1 MSSSP
6 VSLSLRLLLLLLLPV
21 AASPSDV
28 HVPDDLQDWQAWVL
42 QDKEYRGCPFYFNRG
57 ATERGEFICAWPG
70 MLDVSVDQDSG
81 RFTQQWT
88 VYAEDAWIPLP
99 GDTAYWPDRV
109 MANGATVAVIERNGK
124 PSVRL
129 EPGAWSL
136 SGRFEWD
143 DRPGVLPIPM
153 QSGLVSLTVNGQ
165 RIARPEI
172 DRNGVFLGERQRE
185 TQARDAVTVQV
196 YRLVTDM
203 VPTRLDTTLQID
215 VSGSVREELFGPML
229 PDGFVPVSIQ
239 SSLPARLEPDGQLR
253 VQVRPGRWVIS
264 LTARA
269 PGVLNSITLPNAET
283 TLPDSEIWSYRADDK
298 LRVTAAEGLPPVDPT
313 RVQVPGNWQ
322 QLPAY
327 RINKGESFEI
337 TERSRGIVT
346 ADNDLVLN
354 RRMWLDFAGDG
365 FVVRDYVSGAM
376 RTDWRL
382 DMRPPFALKSATE
395 NDENLLITNGETEGY
410 SGIELRRSDLD
421 VTALGRSDTRAAMP
435 VTGWDA
441 RFTDVDTVLYLPPGH
456 KLLTAPGVD
465 VANGSWFGQ
474 WELLDFFMV
483 LIITIAAWKLFGR
496 TAGIIAL
503 LALALSYHEINAPSW
518 LWLNLLIAIALLR
531 VAPVGRLKNSVNA
544 YLAASVLF
552 LVVALVPFVASQLRV
567 AIYPQ
572 LESQYGVYQFAP
584 GRVAGMA
591 QLQTMSRADHFDQ
604 PAAEAPAVAMQE
616 LEVAQKRV
624 RELAGGLAGERDELL
639 AEDRVSSLEGI
650 NLMAAKSSSVSANFA
665 RYAPNAIVQAGPGIP
680 SWQWN
685 AYRLSWNGPVD
696 ADQSLRLVILPRWA
710 VTLARFFEVLVLFL
724 FTAVLAAEIL
734 KRRWALPGGLAI
746 GRSAASALA
755 VAFLGVSMLASP
767 AADAQVPDADI
778 LRELESRLMQPPDCV
793 PRCAEISSAT
803 VDIGA
808 DSVSIRL
815 TINALE
821 DIAIPL
827 PGAAKGWRPEVV
839 VVDGSSKAQ
848 VLRVGNQN
856 FWLRV
861 TPGQHTVV
869 LRGSSVGVDSL
880 EIPFP
885 TPPRVIE
892 ASGDGWFIAGIKD
905 RRLLSG
911 SLQLTRLQTEEGG
924 DGAPRWE
931 SSRFPPFVYVYRTVE
946 LGLDWRI
953 TTSVT
958 RIAPVQGA
966 LTLELPLV
974 AGETVVTDDMTVED
988 GHILVSM
995 NPRQSSVSWQSNIP
1009 RTSPLELTAES
1020 GVAWTETWF
1029 VGVGT
1034 VWHAE
1039 FSGVPESETGNSG
1052 SSVRMAE
1059 FHPRGGETLT
1069 IVASRPDA
1077 AEGSTLAFD
1086 SVNLSVDQGAGSST
1100 TKMLLRYRSTRG
1112 AQHVIQLPEDAD
1124 VSKVTIDGDIEP
1136 LRAEGGELTVPILPG
1151 EHTIAIEWREDG
1163 DVGARTQT
1171 PGVDI
1176 GAPASNI
1183 TMGLSLPEN
1192 RWLLATNGPR
1202 LGPAVLYW
1210 TELLVLILLAWILG
1224 RVDWTPLRTH
1234 HWLLL
1239 GLGFSTFNWPVLGLV
1254 AAWILAVGARDKWRP
1269 ELNWWRFNLMQVAV
1283 VALTAIALTSI
1294 IISLPTGLLGE
1305 PNMHVTG
1312 NNSFGNSLSWFAD
1325 RSNSALPVATAMTV
1339 PMWIYKVLILG
1350 WALWL
1355 SFALLKWLP
1364 WTWQCFAREGFFRS
1378 RHHGKSSTA
1387 TSEP

>member
-1 MSSSP
+1 MSSNP

-21 AASPSDV
+21 AANPADV

-42 QDKEYRGCPFYFNRG
+42 QDKEYRDCPFYFNRG
-57 ATERGEFICAWPG
+57 ATERGQFICAWPG
-70 MLDVSVDQDSG
+70 MLDVNVDQDRG
-81 RFTQQWT
+81 RFTQRWT

-99 GDTAYWPDRV
+99 GDVAYWPDQV
-109 MANGATVAVIERNGK
+109 MANGSAVAVIERNGK

-129 EPGAWSL
+129 EPGSWTL
-136 SGRFEWD
+136 TGRFEWD
-143 DRPGVLPIPM
+143 DRPGVLSIPM
-153 QSGLVSLTVNGQ
+153 QSGLVSLTVSGQ

-172 DRNGVFLGERQRE
+172 DRNGIFLGERERE
-185 TQARDAVTVQV
+185 TQARDAVTVHV

-203 VPTRLDTTLQID
+203 VPTRLDTSLQID

-229 PDGFVPVSIQ
+229 PDGFVPVNIQ
-239 SSLPARLEPDGQLR
+239 SQLPAKLEPDGQLR

-269 PGVLNSITLPNAET
+269 PGVSNSITLPDVET
-283 TLPDSEIWSYRADDK
+283 TLPDSEIWSYRSDEK

-313 RVQVPGNWQ
+313 RVQVPGHWQ

-337 TERSRGIVT
+337 TERSRGIVA

-365 FVVRDYVSGAM
+365 FVVRDYVSGTM

-382 DMRPPFALKSATE
+382 DMKPPFALKSATE
-395 NDENLLITNGETEGY
+395 NDENLLITNGENESY

-496 TAGIIAL
+496 TSGIIAL

-518 LWLNLLIAIALLR
+518 LWLNLLVAIALLR
-531 VAPVGRLKNSVNA
+531 VAPVGRLKNSVNV
-544 YLAASVLF
+544 YLASSVLF
-552 LVVALVPFVASQLRV
+552 LVVALVPFMASQLRV

-572 LESQYGVYQFAP
+572 LESQGGVYQFAP
-584 GRVAGMA
+584 GRSAGLA
-591 QLQTMSRADHFDQ
+591 MSRMESFDQ
-604 PAAEAPAVAMQE
+604 PAAEAPTAAILLGEGM
-616 LEVAQKRV
+616 AQKRARADDRV
-624 RELAGGLAGERDELL
+624 NLLSVNGLAADSLEEITVTGSRM
-639 AEDRVSSLEGI
+639 VSS
-650 NLMAAKSSSVSANFA
+650 NFA

-710 VTLARFFEVLVLFL
+710 VTFARFFEVLVLLL

-746 GRSAASALA
+746 GRSAAGVLA
-755 VAFLGVSMLASP
+755 AGFLSVSMLASP
-767 AADAQVPDADI
+767 VADAQVPDADI
-778 LRELESRLMQPPDCV
+778 LQELESRLMQPPDCV
-793 PRCAEISSAT
+793 PRCAEILSAT
-803 VDIGA
+803 VDVGA

-827 PGAAKGWRPEVV
+827 PGATTGWRPAAI
-839 VVDGSSKAQ
+839 VVDGSSSAQ
-848 VLRVGNQN
+848 VLRVGHRDL
-856 FWLRV
+856 WLRV

-869 LRGSSVGVDSL
+869 LRGSSAGVDSL

-911 SLQLTRLQTEEGG
+911 SLQLTRLQTAEGG

-953 TTSVT
+953 STSVT

-974 AGETVVTDDMTVED
+974 AGETVVTDDMTVDD

-995 NPRQSSVSWQSNIP
+995 NPQQSSVSWQSNIP

-1086 SVNLSVDQGAGSST
+1086 SVNVSVKQGAGSST
-1100 TKMLLRYRSTRG
+1100 TSMLLRYRSTRG
-1112 AQHVIQLPEDAD
+1112 AQHVIQLPAGAD

-1183 TMGLSLPEN
+1183 TMRLALPDN

-1224 RVDWTPLRTH
+1224 RIDWTPLRTH

-1239 GLGFSTFNWPVLGLV
+1239 GLGFSTFNWPVLGFV

-1269 ELNWWRFNLMQVAV
+1269 EVNWWRFNLMQVLIV
-1283 VALTAIALTSI
+1283 SLTAIALISI
-1294 IISLPTGLLGE
+1294 VVSLPTGLLGE

-1312 NNSFGNSLSWFAD
+1312 NNSYGNSLSWFAD
-1325 RSNSALPVATAMTV
+1325 RSDSALPVATAMTV

-1378 RHHGKSSTA
+1378 RHHGKISTSS
-1387 TSEP
+1387 SEA

>member
-1 MSSSP
+1 MSSSLL
-6 VSLSLRLLLLLLLPV
+6 SLSLRLLLLFLLPV
-21 AASPSDV
+21 AAHPADV
-28 HVPDDLQDWQAWVL
+28 YVPNELQDWQGWVL
-42 QDKEYRGCPFYFNRG
+42 QDKDYRNCPFYFNRG
-57 ATERGEFICAWPG
+57 ATERGEFVCAWPG
-70 MLDVSVDQDSG
+70 TLDVNVDQDSG
-81 RFTQQWT
+81 QFTQLWT
-88 VYAEDAWIPLP
+88 VYAEDAWVPLP
-99 GDTAYWPDRV
+99 GNAAYWPDQV
-109 MANGATVAVIERNGK
+109 TASGAAVAVIERNGI

-129 EPGAWSL
+129 GPGAWRL
-136 SGRFEWD
+136 SGRFDWD

-165 RIARPEI
+165 HIALPEI
-172 DRNGVFLGERQRE
+172 ERNGVFLGERERE
-185 TQARDAVTVQV
+185 TRARDAVTVQV

-215 VSGSVREELFGPML
+215 VSGSVREELFGPVL

-239 SSLPARLEPDGQLR
+239 SSLPARLEPNGQLR
-253 VQVRPGRWVIS
+253 VQVRPGRWQVS
-264 LTARA
+264 VTARA
-269 PGVLNSITLPNAET
+269 PGVLNSITLPDTET
-283 TLPDSEIWSYRADDK
+283 TLPDSEIWSYRSDDK

-313 RVQVPGNWQ
+313 RVQVPGQWQ

-327 RINKGESFEI
+327 RINKGQSFEI
-337 TERSRGIVT
+337 IERSRGIV
-346 ADNDLVLN
+346 AAGNDLGLA
-354 RRMWLDFAGDG
+354 RKMWLDFAGGG
-365 FVVRDYVSGAM
+365 FVVRDYVSGTM

-382 DMRPPFALKSATE
+382 DMKPPFALKSATE
-395 NDENLLITNGETEGY
+395 NDENLLITNGESDAFT
-410 SGIELRRSDLD
+410 GIELRRSTLD
-421 VTALGRSDTRAAMP
+421 VTAIGRSDTRSAMP

-441 RFTDVDTVLYLPPGH
+441 RFTDVDTLLYLPPGH

-496 TAGIIAL
+496 TSGIIAL
-503 LALALSYHEINAPSW
+503 LALVLSYHEINAPSW
-518 LWLNLLIAIALLR
+518 LWLNLLVAIALLR
-531 VAPVGRLKNSVNA
+531 VAPAGRLKNSVNT
-544 YLAASVLF
+544 YLAASALF
-552 LVVALVPFVASQLRV
+552 LVLALVPFVASQLRV

-572 LESQYGVYQFAP
+572 LESQYGVYAYSP
-584 GRVAGMA
+584 GRGMA
-591 QLQTMSRADHFDQ
+591 GFADSQLAEPPASRPTENR
-604 PAAEAPAVAMQE
+604 PALAQ
-616 LEVAQKRV
+616 AQKSARV
-624 RELAGGLAGERDELL
+624 SGGERDELM
-639 AEDRVSSLEGI
+639 AEDRVSSIEETSVL
-650 NLMAAKSSSVSANFA
+650 ASKSAVSSNFA

-685 AYRLSWNGPVD
+685 AYRLTWNGPVD

-710 VTLARFFEVLVLFL
+710 VTIARFFEVLVLLL

-734 KRRWALPGGLAI
+734 KRRWTLPGGLAI
-746 GRSAASALA
+746 GRSAAGM
-755 VAFLGVSMLASP
+755 VAACFLSVSMLASP
-767 AADAQVPDADI
+767 AADAQVPDAGI
-778 LRELESRLMQPPDCV
+778 LKELESRLLQPPDCV
-793 PRCAEISSAT
+793 PRCAEISSAS
-803 VDIGA
+803 VNIGT
-808 DSVSIRL
+808 DSVSIQL

-821 DIAIPL
+821 DVAIPL
-827 PGAAKGWRPEVV
+827 PGAAQGWRPDSVL
-839 VVDGSSKAQ
+839 VDGSSSAQ
-848 VLRVGNQN
+848 VLRVGNNN

-861 TPGQHTVV
+861 TPGQHAVV
-869 LRGSSVGVDSL
+869 LRGSAAGVDSL

-931 SSRFPPFVYVYRTVE
+931 SNRFPPFVYVYRTVE
-946 LGLDWRI
+946 LGLDWRV
-953 TTSVT
+953 TTSVN

-995 NPRQSSVSWQSNIP
+995 NPRQSSVTWQSNIP
-1009 RTSPLELTAES
+1009 LTSPLELTAAS

-1069 IVASRPDA
+1069 IVASRPEA
-1077 AEGSTLAFD
+1077 ADGTTLAFD
-1086 SVNLSVDQGAGSST
+1086 TVQMSVEQGARSRT
-1100 TKMLLRYRSTRG
+1100 TNMILRYRSTRG
-1112 AQHVIQLPEDAD
+1112 ARHTIHLPQDAD
-1124 VSKVTIDGDIEP
+1124 VTEVALDGTIDP
-1136 LRAEGGELTVPILPG
+1136 RRAENGELTVPILPG
-1151 EHTIAIEWREDG
+1151 EHTIQIKWREDG
-1163 DVGARTQT
+1163 DIGARTQT
-1171 PGVDI
+1171 PNVDI
-1176 GAPASNI
+1176 GAPAGNI
-1183 TMGLSLPEN
+1183 TMNMALPEN

-1210 TELLVLILLAWILG
+1210 SELVVLILLAWILG

-1239 GLGFSTFNWPVLGLV
+1239 GLGFSTFNWPVLGVVVL
-1254 AAWILAVGARDKWRP
+1254 WILAVGARDKWRSDVS
-1269 ELNWWRFNLMQVAV
+1269 WWRFNVMQVVIVAV
-1283 VALTAIALTSI
+1283 TVIALISI
-1294 IISLPTGLLGE
+1294 VASLPMGLLGE

-1312 NNSFGNSLSWFAD
+1312 NNSYGNALSWFAD
-1325 RSNSALPVATAMTV
+1325 RSDSALPVSTAMTV

-1378 RHHGKSSTA
+1378 RQRDKISTSS
-1387 TSEP
+1387 SEVSE

>member
-1 MSSSP
+1 MSSNP
-6 VSLSLRLLLLLLLPV
+6 VSLSLRLLFFLLLPV
-21 AASPSDV
+21 AAQPADV

-42 QDKEYRGCPFYFNRG
+42 QDKEYRDCPFYFNRG

-70 MLDVSVDQDSG
+70 MLSVNVDQDSG

-109 MANGATVAVIERNGK
+109 TANGSSVAVIERNGK

-129 EPGAWSL
+129 EPGAWTL

-172 DRNGVFLGERQRE
+172 DRNGVFLGERERE
-185 TQARDAVTVQV
+185 TQARDAVTPQV

-203 VPTRLDTTLQID
+203 VPTRLDTNLQID
-215 VSGSVREELFGPML
+215 VSGSVREELFGPIL
-229 PDGFVPVSIQ
+229 PDGFVPVKIESR
-239 SSLPARLEPDGQLR
+239 LPAKLEPDGQLR

-269 PGVLNSITLPNAET
+269 PGVLNSITLPDAET

-313 RVQVPGNWQ
+313 RVQVPGQWQ

-337 TERSRGIVT
+337 TERSRGIVA
-346 ADNDLVLN
+346 ADNYLELN

-365 FVVRDYVSGAM
+365 FVVRDNVSGTM

-382 DMRPPFALKSATE
+382 DMKPPFALKSATE
-395 NDENLLITNGETEGY
+395 NDENLLITNGENEGY
-410 SGIELRRSDLD
+410 SGIELRRSDLN

-441 RFTDVDTVLYLPPGH
+441 RFTDVATVLYLPPGH

-474 WELLDFFMV
+474 WELLDYFMV

-496 TAGIIAL
+496 SSGIIAL

-518 LWLNLLIAIALLR
+518 LWLNLLVAIALLR

-544 YLAASVLF
+544 YLATSVLF
-552 LVVALVPFVASQLRV
+552 LVAALVPFVAGQLRV

-572 LESQYGVYQFAP
+572 LESQYGVYEFAP
-584 GRVAGMA
+584 GRGVLGFEDLSQAELPASAAALKRREAGEAMNQA
-591 QLQTMSRADHFDQ
+591 LQSRA
-604 PAAEAPAVAMQE
+604 
-616 LEVAQKRV
+616 
-624 RELAGGLAGERDELL
+624 ERDEYV
-639 AEDRVSSLEGI
+639 AEDRVSSLEEI
-650 NLMAAKSSSVSANFA
+650 TVMAAKTAAVSSNFA

-710 VTLARFFEVLVLFL
+710 VTFARFFEVLLLLL

-746 GRSAASALA
+746 GRSAAGVLA
-755 VAFLGVSMLASP
+755 AGFLSVSMLASP

-778 LRELESRLMQPPDCV
+778 LQELQSRLMQPPDCV

-808 DSVSIRL
+808 DAVSIRL
-815 TINALE
+815 TISALE

-839 VVDGSSKAQ
+839 VVDGSSNAQ
-848 VLRVGNQN
+848 VLRVGSQN

-869 LRGSSVGVDSL
+869 LRGSSAGVDSL

-911 SLQLTRLQTEEGG
+911 SLQLTRLQTAEGG
-924 DGAPRWE
+924 DGTPRWE
-931 SSRFPPFVYVYRTVE
+931 SSRFPPFVYVHRTIE

-953 TTSVT
+953 TTSVN

-974 AGETVVTDDMTVED
+974 AGETVVTDEMTVED
-988 GHILVSM
+988 GRILVSM

-1039 FSGVPESETGNSG
+1039 FSGVPESETGNRG

-1086 SVNLSVDQGAGSST
+1086 MVNLSVDQGAGSST
-1100 TKMLLRYRSTRG
+1100 ANMLLRYRSTRG
-1112 AQHVIQLPEDAD
+1112 AQHVIQLPEGAD

-1151 EHTIAIEWREDG
+1151 EHTIAIEWREDE

-1183 TMGLSLPEN
+1183 TMRLSLPEN

-1224 RVDWTPLRTH
+1224 RIDWTPLRTH

-1269 ELNWWRFNLMQVAV
+1269 EVNWWRFDLLQVLIV
-1283 VALTAIALTSI
+1283 SLTAIALVSI
-1294 IISLPTGLLGE
+1294 VVSLPTGLLGE

-1312 NNSFGNSLSWFAD
+1312 NNSYGNSLSWFAD
-1325 RSNSALPVATAMTV
+1325 RSDSALPVATAMTV

-1378 RHHGKSSTA
+1378 RHHGKISTSSNEA
-1387 TSEP
+1387 